1 MDVITKLATSLD
13 RKDEIPNQE
22 LARDLVAK
30 QDKDGIRQ
38 LVALLSHTDKRIQS
52 DCIKVLY
59 EIGAIAP
66 ELIADHGPDFL
77 KLLKSKNNRL
87 QWGGMA
93 ALDAM
98 TASNPAF
105 IYDALTAIIDAAEKG
120 SVITKDHT
128 VNILVQLCAIP
139 LYAEDTF
146 ALLMEQL
153 LRSPVNQLP
162 MYAERSLPIIRT
174 DFRKQFLGVLE
185 TRLPDVEKAS
195 KRKRLERVMHAVK
208 G

>member
-22 LARDLVAK
+22 LARDLVAE

-38 LVALLSHTDKRIQS
+38 LVALLSHTDKCIQS

-59 EIGAIAP
+59 KIGAIAP
-66 ELIADHGPDFL
+66 ELIADHGSDFL

-87 QWGGMA
+87 QWGSMA

-98 TASNPAF
+98 AASDPAF
-105 IYDALTAIIDAAEKG
+105 IYNSLTAIIDAAEKG
-120 SVITKDHT
+120 SVITKDHA

-139 LYAEDTF
+139 LYAEDAF

-153 LRSPVNQLP
+153 LHSPVNQLP
-162 MYAERSLPIIRT
+162 MYAERAMPVIRD
-174 DFRKQFLGVLE
+174 DFRERFLAVLK
-185 TRLPDVEKAS
+185 TRLPDVEKAP
-195 KRKRLERVMHAVK
+195 KRKRLERVMYAVK